1 MKSEITEFVK
11 QTIKDIEM
19 ALPKG
24 YEISDDIRFE
34 INVTKANNSGGKMD
48 IKIVSADNKVSE
60 SIVHKIQFEVSPKV
74 NEEVKMKDTFT
85 KLETLVS
92 GAYSIISTIQNLNKP
107 STNNQITEQ

>member
-48 IKIVSADNKVSE
+48 IKILSADNRVSD

-74 NEEVKMKDTFT
+74 NTEEKMNETFK
-85 KLETLVS
+85 KLSTLATGAVSLINTIKSVVETDK
-92 GAYSIISTIQNLNKP
+92 NKL
-107 STNNQITEQ
+107 TN